1 MLVMYEQNMLIGMSS
16 QSDIIMLFD
25 LDTYLTSSLF
35 SLDHTIALHLMKT
48 AVEDGSSLV
57 IQF

>member
-1 MLVMYEQNMLIGMSS
+1 MYEQNMLIGMSS
-16 QSDIIMLFD
+16 QIDIFMLFD
-25 LDTYLTSSLF
+25 QDTYVTSSLF